1 MVTPDALEER
11 LAREGIVTLDAAEW
25 AAVAA
30 AFPEEERHPT
40 HIAGDLIIVRA
51 AAGPVAVEEPA
62 PGRRVLRRL
71 ADPAAVRAFVRDRL
85 DTYERMWDGCGCKVE
100 YYR

>member
-1 MVTPDALEER
+1 MTPETLSLR
-11 LAREGIVTLDAAEW
+11 LAEEGIVTLDAADW

-40 HIAGDLIIVRA
+40 HIAGDLVIVRD
-51 AAGPVAVEEPA
+51 AAGPVAVEEPGQ
-62 PGRRVLRRL
+62 GRRVLRRL
-71 ADPAAVRAFVRDRL
+71 ADQAAVRAFVRDRL